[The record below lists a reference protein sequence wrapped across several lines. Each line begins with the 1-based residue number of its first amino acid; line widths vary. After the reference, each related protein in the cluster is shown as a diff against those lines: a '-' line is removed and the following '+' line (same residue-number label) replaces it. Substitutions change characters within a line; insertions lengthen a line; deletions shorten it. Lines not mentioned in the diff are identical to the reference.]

1 MEKIMNFW
9 RIKMYP
15 GGDTVWGEDN
25 LPWIL
30 ENKGFIG
37 MGKWHVS
44 QEQNETFVKQ
54 MKTGDIVG
62 VMIYDRLVALVQV
75 TAPAVELDSER
86 IEHPDGYWH
95 WVLGENDNLKWLVYR
110 RPVRVL
116 DWNIGNVRPAV
127 DAGRSATLVRC
138 ADLDAPSNKAIVDW
152 FKDVRA
158 SFEKRGI
165 AQLLD

>member
-1 MEKIMNFW
+1 MNFW
-9 RIKMYP
+9 RMKMYP
-15 GGDTVWGEDN
+15 DGDTAWAANNV
-25 LPWIL
+25 PWIL
-30 ENKGFIG
+30 EHKGFIG
-37 MGKWHVS
+37 MGKWDKS
-44 QEQNETFVKQ
+44 FKQNEDFVKR

-95 WVLGENDNLKWLVYR
+95 WALGENDNLKWLVYR

-116 DWNIGNVRPAV
+116 DWNIGNVRKPV
-127 DAGRSATLVRC
+127 EAGPTSTLVYC
-138 ADLDAPSNKAIVDW
+138 DNLDAPSNKAIVDW
-152 FKDVRA
+152 FKDVCA

>member
-1 MEKIMNFW
+1 MNFW

-15 GGDTVWGEDN
+15 DGDTAWGEDN

-37 MGKWHVS
+37 MGKWHAS
-44 QEQNETFVKQ
+44 QEQNESFVKQ

-62 VMIYDRLVALVQV
+62 VMIFDCLVALVQV
-75 TAPAVELDSER
+75 TAPAVELDSEK
-86 IEHPDGYWH
+86 IEYDGGYGYR
-95 WVLGENDNLKWLVYR
+95 VFGEVDNLNWLVYR

-116 DWNIGNVRPAV
+116 DWNIGNVRPAI

-152 FKDVRA
+152 FKDVHA